1 MVGRR
6 ALGGLS
12 GSMGRGRAEAGG
24 GKLGSGLLLPDVH
37 SVLHIRVLTFFPALC
52 LLPCPPP
59 PAEFAPDIVI
69 ISAGFDA
76 AEGDPIGGCHLT
88 SQCFAHM
95 AAQLQLVAPT
105 VALLEGG
112 YNLMATAAG
121 TEAVVRVLLGERP
134 PPLPAAEQQPCEYG
148 MAAVAQVCCVARA

>member
-1 MVGRR
+1 MV
-6 ALGGLS
+6 
-12 GSMGRGRAEAGG
+12 
-24 GKLGSGLLLPDVH
+24 
-37 SVLHIRVLTFFPALC
+37 
-52 LLPCPPP
+52 
-59 PAEFAPDIVI
+59 

-88 SQCFAHM
+88 PEAYAHM

-112 YNLMATAAG
+112 YNLLSTAAG

-134 PPLPAAEQQPCEYG
+134 PPLPPAEAPASEFG
-148 MAAVAQVCCVARA
+148 LATIAQVGWVGGAGCRCCAVLVERLVRACAAASPAGSAANSRTSCHPLPRP